1 MRAPTQQFLAI
12 EYVEIIVVTGLPER
26 YDRISHTRGSISEAQ
41 KLLDSM
47 LPIAGKQVH
56 PKVEVNIGWVDGERH
71 RVHYHIENDVCL
83 RGKIMRYFMAYAGL
97 VGGLTE
103 QEKTTILPANL
114 RSHYQTLLRTH
125 QMN

>member
-1 MRAPTQQFLAI
+1 MRASTQQFLAI

-56 PKVEVNIGWVDGERH
+56 PKVEVNIGWVGGERH
-71 RVHYHIENDVCL
+71 RAYYQLGHDTCL

-97 VGGLTE
+97 SGNLTE
-103 QEKTTILPANL
+103 QQKTAILPADL
-114 RSHYQTLLRTH
+114 RNRYQRLLQTH
-125 QMN
+125 QMK